1 MKFYVGDEVE
11 INQYSCIYRGTV
23 MGFYEDGKPRIV
35 ATNGCVINDRLTTYT
50 FSEPERWA
58 VIKPSPEREKV
69 QKFFNQRSF
78 WDRLCYLFTGKM
90 P

>member
-1 MKFYVGDEVE
+1 MKFYNGDEVE
-11 INQYSCIYRGTV
+11 VNWAGDIYRGTV
-23 MGFYEDGKPRIV
+23 SGFYEDGKPRVVSSTGRTI
-35 ATNGCVINDRLTTYT
+35 T
-50 FSEPERWA
+50 FSDYVYASPEKWA
-58 VIKPSPEREKV
+58 VTKQSPERIQV

>member
-11 INQYSCIYRGTV
+11 VTYAGQLYYGTV
-23 MGFYEDGKPRIV
+23 AGFYENGKPRLV
-35 ATNGCVINDRLTTYT
+35 NSSGRVITSISDYTYDCPDRWAITKPG
-50 FSEPERWA
+50 PER
-58 VIKPSPEREKV
+58 IQV